1 MIKNKKPL
9 KMFFHE
15 NNIST
20 INSNNEKQQNKE
32 NIYDSD
38 DEGLIN
44 QIHTNEDTFFKTSE
58 NYRKTHEK
66 QKNIVYEINVSNN
79 LFINVNNNQ
88 KYENKKNLD
97 EINNNTN
104 RTYGNRKDL
113 TSFKGNEFFNLMK
126 LKQKYFK

>member
-1 MIKNKKPL
+1 M
-9 KMFFHE
+9 
-15 NNIST
+15 
-20 INSNNEKQQNKE
+20 
-32 NIYDSD
+32 
-38 DEGLIN
+38 IN

-97 EINNNTN
+97 ENNNNTN